1 MELEEGQEWGT
12 TRVCPTTFEPIFET
26 GKTEWQVHLRAGRA
40 IEKLI
45 ALREGKYLIVSHG
58 NILNAAPHV
67 ILGLLPMGRSA
78 PVEMALGT
86 GCYAKL
92 RYCLETGSWSLLQF
106 NCDG

>member
-1 MELEEGQEWGT
+1 MELEEVQEWHTSG
-12 TRVCPTTFEPIFET
+12 VCPTTFEPIFET